1 MSLQQTLEVIRS
13 VPAPRDEENAKFQ
26 IIGPILGDLDW
37 NPARQ
42 EILYEYR
49 VGGKGKGKVDIAL
62 MGPKHPVALIE
73 AKAPEEN
80 LADHVEQ
87 VLHYAFFEGVD
98 ICVLTNG
105 LEWWLYLPREEGPPE
120 ERRFTALLIKNDP
133 IEQLADDLETFL
145 GKDNL
150 VGGRAKK
157 RAKKVLEAKHQ
168 AAFLDSKLPGLWKSM
183 QQRPDDE
190 LVELLMQRT
199 YDELNLRPE
208 KNQVV
213 AVLRGSPVPT
223 VVSQSRSAT
232 QISPPATRTRT
243 VRTKTTRTRT
253 NNPKPTGVM
262 LWNKHY
268 QVKIWKDIL
277 LHVADALHNEH
288 GTKFI
293 DRILA
298 YRTNRGKP
306 YASLSPQDL
315 REGRAIPSTDVYLET
330 NLSAK
335 DIQKVAHML
344 LGFFGYPP
352 SDLEILYD

>member
-1 MSLQQTLEVIRS
+1 MAIRDTLDTIRS

-26 IIGPILGDLDW
+26 IITPILGDLGW

-49 VGGKGKGKVDIAL
+49 VGGKVKGKVDIAL

-87 VLHYAFFEGVD
+87 VLGYAFFEGVD
-98 ICVLTNG
+98 VCVLTNG

-120 ERRFTALLIKNDP
+120 ERRFTALLIKDDP

-223 VVSQSRSAT
+223 VVSSSRRVA
-232 QISPPATRTRT
+232 QISSPATRTH
-243 VRTKTTRTRT
+243 KGQKKSTRSHT
-253 NNPKPTGVM
+253 NRPTSIM
-262 LWNKHY
+262 IWNKHY

-293 DRILA
+293 DRMLA
-298 YRTNRGKP
+298 YRTARDKP
-306 YASLSPQDL
+306 YASLRQRDL

-344 LGFFGYPP
+344 LGFFGHPP